1 NEQEPVDH
9 FKGVQRPERICPA
22 SANLGWIEKLN
33 QGKRIEGSDFKPGRV
48 GFHKQ
53 KPADFENFRNKK
65 DELGADDHPP
75 ALTVSDPVSEHKTAY
90 PDHKGDDREL
100 PEVHKGNGKQLEP
113 VERL

>member
-1 NEQEPVDH
+1 TRFSRDWSSDVCSSDL
-9 FKGVQRPERICPA
+9 
-22 SANLGWIEKLN
+22 LGWIEKLN

-75 ALTVSDPVSEHKTAY
+75 ALTVSDPVSEPKTAY
-90 PDHKGDDREL
+90 PDRSE
-100 PEVHKGNGKQLEP
+100 ERRVGKEY
-113 VERL
+113 RSRSW